1 VETPAKIALTP
12 EQETLLIPLYC
23 KARVDNPVFDD
34 VKARDILGRL
44 NYDFRA
50 LHIPRK
56 TCIMMSLRAH
66 QFDAY
71 TREFIDAHP
80 DAVVLHLGCGL
91 DSRCRRVNGDAV
103 EWYDLD
109 MPAVIDLR
117 RKFYTETDRYHLLP
131 SSATDPGWMRNVAAE
146 GRPVLVIAEG
156 LFMYLTGDEV
166 KSLVLELVLRFPGCH
181 LVFDAYSRLTASRV
195 KDHPSMRKTGASVRW
210 GLDDPHEVEHWGS
223 GILLKEERCFGQF
236 AGIERLS
243 AGYRLAFRLSG
254 LVPAAR
260 RAHRILYYLLQY
272 SG

>member
-1 VETPAKIALTP
+1 METPAKIALTP

-44 NYDFRA
+44 DYDFRA
-50 LHIPRK
+50 LHISRK
-56 TCIMMSLRAH
+56 TCMMMSLRAH

-71 TREFIDAHP
+71 TREFMDAHR

-91 DSRCRRVNGDAV
+91 DSRCDRVHSNVA

-117 RKFYTETDRYHLLP
+117 RKFYTETEKYHLLS
-131 SSATDPGWMRNVAAE
+131 SSATDLQWLQGVEAAQ
-146 GRPVLVIAEG
+146 RSVLVIAEG

-166 KSLVLELVLRFPGCH
+166 KSLVLELAHRFPGCH
-181 LVFDAYSRLTASRV
+181 LVFDAFSRLTASGV
-195 KDHPSMRKTGASVRW
+195 KDHPSIRRTGATVRW
-210 GLDDPHEVEHWGS
+210 GIDDPHEVEHWGI
-223 GILLKEERCFGQF
+223 GILLKEERYFAQF

-243 AGYRLAFRLSG
+243 AAYRLAFRLSG

-260 RAHRILYYLLQY
+260 RAHRILYYTL
-272 SG
+272 